1 MSVKNDSSQDAAS
14 GILARLDSARE
25 YFNRTVIGGSHLFD
39 RLITAYIAGGHV
51 LLEGVPGLAKTRAA
65 KAVSEIAGS
74 DFSRIQF
81 TPDLLPSDITG
92 SMVFIPSSG
101 EFTVR
106 KGPVFAGVVLAD
118 EINRSPAKVQA
129 ALLEAMEERQ
139 VTIGESSFK
148 LPDNFFV
155 MATQNPIEQEGTYRL
170 PEAQLDRFLMK
181 LDLSYPSRANE
192 LEILSMHEKGEKEFP
207 ALSGKLYPD
216 DIALLSE
223 AAEGIIMKDEIKHY
237 IVDIVRETRKKN
249 RYIEFGASPR
259 ASIALM
265 RCARIK
271 ALLERRGWV
280 IPEDIKELAGD
291 ILRHRIIKS
300 FEAEAEGT
308 DSDAIISAILGSVK
322 TP

>member
-1 MSVKNDSSQDAAS
+1 MESTQGRTIGKV
-14 GILARLDSARE
+14 LERLENAKE
-25 YFNRTVIGGSHLFD
+25 YFTKAVIDGDYLFD

-51 LLEGVPGLAKTRAA
+51 LIEGVPGLAKTRAA
-65 KAVSEIAGS
+65 KALAEISGS
-74 DFSRIQF
+74 AFSRIQF

-118 EINRSPAKVQA
+118 EINRSPARVQS

-139 VTIGESSFK
+139 VTIGESTCR

-155 MATQNPIEQEGTYRL
+155 IATQNPIEQEGTYRL

-181 LDLSYPSRANE
+181 LNLDYPSRDCE
-192 LEILSMHEKGEKEFP
+192 IEILSLHEKDEKQFP
-207 ALSGKLYPD
+207 VLYDKLYHD
-216 DIALLSE
+216 DIAALSSS
-223 AAEGIIMKDEIKHY
+223 AEDVKIDKEIIKY
-237 IVDIVRETRKKN
+237 IIDIVRETRKKN
-249 RYIEFGASPR
+249 RLIEFGASPR
-259 ASIALM
+259 ASIGLM
-265 RCARIK
+265 KCARIK
-271 ALLERRGWV
+271 ALLEKREYV
-280 IPEDIKELAGD
+280 LPEDIKDLASD
-291 ILRHRIIKS
+291 VLRHRIVIS

-308 DSDAIISAILGSVK
+308 DADAIISAILGSVK